1 MFLIWESEVSCG
13 LPGCFCLGLG
23 RLVTHVWGHIRTL
36 QGCKAPSRKRCLVSD
51 IWMPPRGALGSV
63 LAGTRARQYTPT
75 WWMLSM
81 AWKHIV
87 FLVKFEIHL
96 LFYKHVNSKI
106 NQIKTKN
113 IEDLED
119 TAHPLEAVFL
129 WGVWP
134 LLCHHDDPLVVQYRH
149 RKHCDPGEQSNTVT
163 NWLSC
168 STRSANFHIFHA
180 ASSFTF
186 PCTQTSWAPR
196 PALWQLHHQRYV
208 SAHWRPSVHPSF
220 PQQTQGCPG

>member
-1 MFLIWESEVSCG
+1 MDAVYG
-13 LPGCFCLGLG
+13 LK
-23 RLVTHVWGHIRTL
+23 TH
-36 QGCKAPSRKRCLVSD
+36 S
-51 IWMPPRGALGSV
+51 
-63 LAGTRARQYTPT
+63 
-75 WWMLSM
+75 
-81 AWKHIV
+81 

-106 NQIKTKN
+106 NQSKTKN

-134 LLCHHDDPLVVQYRH
+134 LLCHYDDPLVVQYRH

-168 STRSANFHIFHA
+168 STRSANFHNFRA

-196 PALWQLHHQRYV
+196 PALWQLRHQRYV
-208 SAHWRPSVHPSF
+208 SAHWRPSAHPSF
-220 PQQTQGCPG
+220 PQQTQGCPGKSHKSSCGYTHNTWAPGAKKSECLKRFTDVL